1 MVDLSRVGLRSIVAG
16 IASVI
21 VTVASA
27 QTPVGDDMLY
37 TIRPGDT
44 LIGIAKA
51 QLTDPERWRD
61 IRTHNRVRNDRR
73 LMPGASLRIPVE
85 WMRQVDAQAVVVRAD
100 GDARVDGRPAQAGEQ
115 LGRGARIE
123 TGERGSVALRF
134 PDGAITIVQPRTAM
148 QLDTLRTL
156 LDGGAART
164 RLRLDGGRIENTVTP
179 QRKPGALFEV
189 QTPAA
194 VAGVRGTRYRVAD
207 A

>member
-1 MVDLSRVGLRSIVAG
+1 
-16 IASVI
+16 
-21 VTVASA
+21 
-27 QTPVGDDMLY
+27 
-37 TIRPGDT
+37 
-44 LIGIAKA
+44 
-51 QLTDPERWRD
+51 
-61 IRTHNRVRNDRR
+61 
-73 LMPGASLRIPVE
+73 
-85 WMRQVDAQAVVVRAD
+85 
-100 GDARVDGRPAQAGEQ
+100 
-115 LGRGARIE
+115 
-123 TGERGSVALRF
+123 VALRF

-207 A
+207 AQGDALTEVLEGEVSVAGVRGTSVGVEVKSGFGVRVAAGGEVQPPVALLAAPDLSALSALLERPLVRLRIPPLAGAERYRAQVEVAPGIRTVG